1 LLDGTVVPTQ
11 QERTGI
17 NVGDNEKRS
26 AGGPASQSPVLV
38 TGASG
43 FVAMHCIMQL
53 LKDGYRVRGTV
64 RNAKRA
70 ARVTD
75 VLKKYADVSR
85 LSLVE
90 ADLSSDA
97 GWQNAVTG
105 CEYVL
110 HVASPVPRKPV
121 KHADE
126 LIAPA
131 RDGVLRV
138 LRAAAAA
145 KVKRMVMTSST
156 AAVFYGHK
164 RDGSKTYDERDWSD
178 LGSSD
183 VGPYEQSKTLAERA
197 AWEFVESRPEG
208 ERFELVTL
216 QPGLVLGPVLGNE
229 EFSISG
235 EVIRKLLAAELPGCP
250 DLGWAPVDVRD
261 LARAHVTAMTQPEAK
276 GQRFILAL
284 EHTPWLN
291 IAQILLRRFGPQGFK
306 VPTRRVPNWLLKT
319 IALFDKTAGLAVPE
333 LGKRQDVSC
342 QRAKEVLGFQPRDV
356 ETMVVDM
363 ADSMI
368 QLGIVTPPRRSQ
380 AQVSEAR

>member
-1 LLDGTVVPTQ
+1 
-11 QERTGI
+11 
-17 NVGDNEKRS
+17 
-26 AGGPASQSPVLV
+26 
-38 TGASG
+38 
-43 FVAMHCIMQL
+43 
-53 LKDGYRVRGTV
+53 
-64 RNAKRA
+64 
-70 ARVTD
+70 
-75 VLKKYADVSR
+75 VSR

-97 GWQNAVTG
+97 GWQEAATG
-105 CEYVL
+105 CEYIL

-126 LIAPA
+126 LIGPA

-145 KVKRMVMTSST
+145 KVKRVVMTSST
-156 AAVFYGHK
+156 AAVMWGHK
-164 RDGSKTYDERDWSD
+164 RDGSKTYDERDWTD
-178 LGSSD
+178 LGHSD

-197 AWEFVESRPEG
+197 AWEFVESRPEQ

-261 LARAHVTAMTQPEAK
+261 LARAHVAAMTVPEAK

-284 EHTPWLN
+284 EHTPWLT
-291 IAQILLRRFGPQGFK
+291 IAQILVRRFGPQGFK

-319 IALFDKTAGLAVPE
+319 IALFDKAAGLAVPE
-333 LGKRQDVSC
+333 LGKRQDVSS
-342 QRAKEVLGFQPRDV
+342 QRARQVLGFQPRDV

-380 AQVSEAR
+380 AQVSTAR